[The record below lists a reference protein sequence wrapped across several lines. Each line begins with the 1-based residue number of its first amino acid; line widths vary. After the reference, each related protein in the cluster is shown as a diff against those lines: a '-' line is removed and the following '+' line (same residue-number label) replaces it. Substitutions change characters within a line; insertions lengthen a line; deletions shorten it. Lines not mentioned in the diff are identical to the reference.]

1 MIITALLGM
10 GNRISF
16 AHSETSDN
24 VRYIEGKMRHVALI
38 LMAVFACGSPAG
50 LRAADVGLIKINGA
64 IGPATAS
71 YISRAIDVATER
83 DDTCLIIELDTPGG
97 SLESTKQIVQKF
109 YASRVPTVVY
119 VFPEGA
125 WAGSAGCFITLAADV
140 AAMAPGASIGA
151 AHPVSI
157 GAGGEEKTS
166 DVMKEK
172 LEQITGSFIEG
183 IAKRRGRNAEWAR
196 SSVVESK
203 AITAEKALE
212 LKVIDLIAKDVPDL
226 LTQLDER
233 EVGGKTLKTAKAEVV
248 EIPMT
253 TQERVLQLLS
263 HPELMMI
270 LMLVAIYGIIGEL
283 SNPGAVLPGV
293 VGAIA
298 LILVLYMATILP
310 VNIAGLALI
319 GLAVVLFI
327 VDLYAPTHG
336 VLTFGGIVAFFLGA
350 LMLFNRADPAFQLS
364 LVYIIPA
371 TLVTAAFFIFVVGA
385 GLRAQFL
392 PVRVG
397 REILLGKTTPA
408 LARIDAGA
416 GKVFVEGEYW
426 NAVSEVP
433 IEPGHPVEIVGIS
446 GLTLKVKPKQPPTT

>member
-1 MIITALLGM
+1 
-10 GNRISF
+10 
-16 AHSETSDN
+16 
-24 VRYIEGKMRHVALI
+24 MRHWSLI
-38 LMAVFACGSPAG
+38 LVAGWICGSPAG
-50 LRAADVGLIKINGA
+50 LPAADVGLIKVHGA

-71 YISRAIDVATER
+71 YIARAIDMAGER
-83 DDTCLIIELDTPGG
+83 GDTCLIIQLDTPGG
-97 SLESTKQIVQKF
+97 SLDSTKAIVQKF
-109 YASRVPTVVY
+109 YASTVPTVVY
-119 VFPEGA
+119 VAPDGA
-125 WAGSAGCFITLAADV
+125 WAGSAGCFITLAADI
-140 AAMAPGASIGA
+140 AAMAPGTSIGA

-183 IAKRRGRNAEWAR
+183 IAKRRGRNVKWAR

-203 AITAEKALE
+203 AIDADKALE
-212 LKVIDLIAKDVPDL
+212 LKVIDLIAKDLPDL
-226 LTQLDER
+226 LSQLDNR
-233 EVGGKTLKTAKAEVV
+233 EVGDKTLKTVGAEVV
-248 EIPMT
+248 DIPMT
-253 TQERVLQLLS
+253 TSERVLQILS

-270 LMLVAIYGIIGEL
+270 LMLVAMYGIIGEL
-283 SNPGAVLPGV
+283 SNPGAIFPGV

-298 LILVLYMATILP
+298 LILVLYMATVLP

-327 VDLYAPTHG
+327 VDIYAPTHG

-350 LMLFNRADPAFQLS
+350 LMLFNRGDPAFRLS

-392 PVRVG
+392 PVRAG
-397 REILLGKTTPA
+397 RETLLGKTIPA
-408 LARIDAGA
+408 LARIDAASGR
-416 GKVFVEGEYW
+416 VFVEGEYW
-426 NAVSEVP
+426 NAVSDVP
-433 IEPGHPVEIVGIS
+433 IEPGHPVEIVAVN
-446 GLTLKVKPKQPPTT
+446 GLTLKVKPKQPPIT

>member
-1 MIITALLGM
+1 
-10 GNRISF
+10 
-16 AHSETSDN
+16 
-24 VRYIEGKMRHVALI
+24 MRHAALVLI
-38 LMAVFACGSPAG
+38 AVLACGSPAG
-50 LRAADVGLIKINGA
+50 LPAADVGLIKIKGA

-71 YISRAIDVATER
+71 YISRAIDVASER

-97 SLESTKQIVQKF
+97 SLESTKDIVQTF
-109 YASRVPTVVY
+109 YASKVPTVVY
-119 VFPEGA
+119 VFPDGA

-226 LTQLDER
+226 LNQLDDR
-233 EVGGKTLKTAKAEVV
+233 EVGGKTLKTANAEVV
-248 EIPMT
+248 DIPMT

-283 SNPGAVLPGV
+283 SNPGAILPGV

-319 GLAVVLFI
+319 GVAVVLFI
-327 VDLYAPTHG
+327 VDIYAPTHG

-350 LMLFNRADPAFQLS
+350 LMLFNRADPAFRLS

-371 TLVTAAFFIFVVGA
+371 TLMTAAFFIFVVGA

-392 PVRVG
+392 PVRAG
-397 REILLGKTTPA
+397 RETLLGKTAPA
-408 LARIDAGA
+408 LAPIDAAG

-433 IEPGHPVEIVGIS
+433 VETGHPVEIVGIN

>member
-1 MIITALLGM
+1 MIITALPGM

-83 DDTCLIIELDTPGG
+83 GDTCLIIELDTPGG

-109 YASRVPTVVY
+109 YASGVPTVVY
-119 VFPEGA
+119 VFPDGA

-212 LKVIDLIAKDVPDL
+212 LKVVDLIAKDLPDL

-350 LMLFNRADPAFQLS
+350 LMLFNRADPAFRLS

-433 IEPGHPVEIVGIS
+433 IESGHPVEIVGIN
-446 GLTLKVKPKQPPTT
+446 GLTLKVKPKQPPAT